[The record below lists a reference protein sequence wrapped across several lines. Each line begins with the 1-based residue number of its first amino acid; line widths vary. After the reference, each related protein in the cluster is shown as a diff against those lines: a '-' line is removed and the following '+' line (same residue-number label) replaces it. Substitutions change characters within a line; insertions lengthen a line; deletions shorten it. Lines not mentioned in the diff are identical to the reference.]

1 LFMKKL
7 LQGTAI
13 LLLFNAHLI
22 TARAQGTAFTYQG
35 RLNVGGSPA
44 NGLYD
49 YRFNLYADPQGST
62 PVGGSYATNGI
73 TVTNGLFITTI
84 DFGPGIFTGG
94 TNWLEVDVK
103 TNLAGSYTVLSP
115 LQGVTPTPN
124 AIFAETARSV
134 SGTVSAAQISGAVAN
149 GNLPPSPSVSGTL
162 TAGAFTGNGA
172 NVTNVNA
179 ATLNGLSAGNFWQLG
194 GNNVTAGQSLGSTNY
209 QPVELWVNGT
219 RALRLE
225 PTTNDASHAG
235 IVNVIGGA
243 SVNSIQPGTYG
254 SVIGGG
260 GAADYNSANLLSNT
274 IASDMSVIGGGYNNA
289 IQTSSAGS
297 VIVGGWRNVIQT
309 SSANSVI
316 AGGQQNII
324 QPNAS
329 LAFIGGGQQNS
340 IQTNSTGAILVGGGD
355 NGVLPNSPYAILV
368 GGFGNFIQSGSGYAF
383 LGGGS
388 GNLIQPNAT
397 GAFLG
402 GGSANTIQT
411 YGSDSFLGGGSG
423 NTIQSLSGYGFLG
436 GGYNNTIQTTVHAS
450 VLVGGDG
457 NTIQA
462 NSSEVF
468 LGGGGNNTVQLSLY
482 SVLAGGEGNTTLAGA
497 NYSFLGGGMW
507 NTNGGNYSVVPGG
520 EGNYAGGNYSFA
532 AGQRAKANYKGDFVW
547 ADSQAADFIA
557 TATDQFLIRA
567 QGGVGIN
574 KNNPATALDVAGTVT
589 ATRFNGDGGGLFNV
603 SLPGSVVTNGE
614 PAVALGA
621 LTLSGNLT
629 LPQPAIITSGGS
641 DILAAD
647 AAGNSY
653 FGIQAGPSGSD
664 NVGVGYQT
672 LQHCTTDGGAVAVGY
687 QALQNVN
694 ANSQA
699 TVSGTGENTAVGCEA
714 LQYDTSGYANTAL
727 GFFALVANTNGSG
740 NTATGDNALANNS
753 TGSGNIALGY
763 NAGVSLTSGNN
774 NIYIGNN
781 GVASE
786 SGIIRIGTAGTQT
799 ATYLAGTAYVQV
811 LAITSDRN
819 AKENFA
825 AVNTRDVLAKV
836 AALPVTEWN
845 YKTDHAGE
853 QHIGPMAQDFQAA
866 FRLGADDKHISVA
879 DEGGVALAAIQGLN
893 QKLEDT
899 QQSVRRK
906 DTEIETLQ
914 QQNEAL
920 ARRLNALE
928 QAVQSLVGKK

>member
-1 LFMKKL
+1 
-7 LQGTAI
+7 
-13 LLLFNAHLI
+13 
-22 TARAQGTAFTYQG
+22 
-35 RLNVGGSPA
+35 
-44 NGLYD
+44 
-49 YRFNLYADPQGST
+49 
-62 PVGGSYATNGI
+62 
-73 TVTNGLFITTI
+73 
-84 DFGPGIFTGG
+84 
-94 TNWLEVDVK
+94 
-103 TNLAGSYTVLSP
+103 
-115 LQGVTPTPN
+115 
-124 AIFAETARSV
+124 
-134 SGTVSAAQISGAVAN
+134 
-149 GNLPPSPSVSGTL
+149 
-162 TAGAFTGNGA
+162 
-172 NVTNVNA
+172 
-179 ATLNGLSAGNFWQLG
+179 
-194 GNNVTAGQSLGSTNY
+194 
-209 QPVELWVNGT
+209 
-219 RALRLE
+219 
-225 PTTNDASHAG
+225 
-235 IVNVIGGA
+235 
-243 SVNSIQPGTYG
+243 
-254 SVIGGG
+254 
-260 GAADYNSANLLSNT
+260 
-274 IASDMSVIGGGYNNA
+274 
-289 IQTSSAGS
+289 
-297 VIVGGWRNVIQT
+297 
-309 SSANSVI
+309 
-316 AGGQQNII
+316 
-324 QPNAS
+324 
-329 LAFIGGGQQNS
+329 
-340 IQTNSTGAILVGGGD
+340 
-355 NGVLPNSPYAILV
+355 
-368 GGFGNFIQSGSGYAF
+368 
-383 LGGGS
+383 
-388 GNLIQPNAT
+388 
-397 GAFLG
+397 
-402 GGSANTIQT
+402 
-411 YGSDSFLGGGSG
+411 
-423 NTIQSLSGYGFLG
+423 
-436 GGYNNTIQTTVHAS
+436 
-450 VLVGGDG
+450 
-457 NTIQA
+457 
-462 NSSEVF
+462 VF

-482 SVLAGGEGNTTLAGA
+482 SVLAGGAGNTTLAGA

-589 ATRFNGDGGGLFNV
+589 ATRFSGDGGGLFNV

-614 PAVALGA
+614 PTVALGA
-621 LTLSGNLT
+621 LTLGGNLT
-629 LPQPAIITSGGS
+629 LPQPATITSGGS
-641 DILAAD
+641 AILTAD

-653 FGIQAGPSGSD
+653 FGIQAGPSGSY

-694 ANSQA
+694 ANSP
-699 TVSGTGENTAVGCEA
+699 GTDSAEGENTAVGCQA

-727 GFFALVANTNGSG
+727 GFYALVANTNGCG
-740 NTATGDNALANNS
+740 NTAAGDGALADHCTGD
-753 TGSGNIALGY
+753 GNIAVGY
-763 NAGVSLTSGNN
+763 NAGASLISGNN